1 MYGRRIF
8 VYLSTMRSEE
18 QAGVARRQA
27 AAIRP
32 FSDPQVRFLL
42 HDFVRLRSWNF
53 ANLAAPFWR
62 LYWNPTPGAS
72 IRFKGVTHALAPARI
87 YLLPPET
94 GFAAALARP
103 TDHLYVHFTLGRP
116 YTGVPPQVLS
126 LPRTAARARMLTR
139 IRAHAVRGT
148 LGYPAGA
155 LALLALVAELLA
167 ELPAAVWSMPLPDKR
182 ISRVLDWME
191 TRGFAFP
198 PGNRDLA
205 RVAGLSTNAFI
216 RLFSSQVGLPPMR
229 YLLNRRV
236 DHAAILLQHTD
247 GSLDQIAAACGF
259 CDRFHF
265 SRVFQTRHAMGPARY
280 RRERLY

>member
-1 MYGRRIF
+1 
-8 VYLSTMRSEE
+8 MRSEE

-103 TDHLYVHFTLGRP
+103 TDHWYVHFPLGRP
-116 YTGVPPQVLS
+116 DTGGPPQVWS
-126 LPRTAARARMLTR
+126 LPRTAARARRLTR

-155 LALLALVAELLA
+155 LALMALVAELLA